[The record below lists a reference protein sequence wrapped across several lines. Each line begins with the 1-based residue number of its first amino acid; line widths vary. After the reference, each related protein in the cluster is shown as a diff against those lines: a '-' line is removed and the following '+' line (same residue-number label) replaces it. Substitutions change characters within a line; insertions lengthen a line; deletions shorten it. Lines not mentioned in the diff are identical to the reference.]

1 MTTQLE
7 SIPLLLYKSSI
18 KMWIVLFFGHNIDIV
33 TWYHY
38 RNRDRYFF
46 NHKSLKQLIRLTK
59 DETIK
64 RIIKIFKLAVSVE

>member
-33 TWYHY
+33 VPDLIIGIEIVT
-38 RNRDRYFF
+38 FSTI
-46 NHKSLKQLIRLTK
+46 SL
-59 DETIK
+59 
-64 RIIKIFKLAVSVE
+64 SSN